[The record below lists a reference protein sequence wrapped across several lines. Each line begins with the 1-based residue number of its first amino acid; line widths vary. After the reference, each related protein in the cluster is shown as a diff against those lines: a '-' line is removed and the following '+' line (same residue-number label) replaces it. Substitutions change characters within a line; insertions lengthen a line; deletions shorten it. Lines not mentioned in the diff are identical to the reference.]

1 MQRFKELFVIVFLLT
16 LVLSGCISAMQV
28 PPIRRGDLVG
38 KWVADYAQYKDV
50 VIHNAK
56 ETIVLH
62 SDGTFT
68 QEFLTGWGYQER
80 NSGQWRVEKVS
91 ECWSRVYLQGA
102 VYYLSG
108 FRVAHDSTVKIDAW
122 DDVMGQHVTIVGGR
136 GMIILYATRLLSK
149 SESPCGR
156 EYELVLQHLPI
167 GDLDAPEYVT
177 FHRDCAPSKSQ

>member
-1 MQRFKELFVIVFLLT
+1 MQRFEDLFVMVFLLT
-16 LVLSGCISAMQV
+16 LVLSGCISAMQI
-28 PPIRRGDLVG
+28 PPIEAGDLVG
-38 KWVADYAQYKDV
+38 KWVADYTQYKAV
-50 VIHNAK
+50 AIHNAE
-56 ETIVLH
+56 ETIVLY

-68 QEFLTGWGYQER
+68 QEFLTRWGYQER
-80 NSGQWRVEKVS
+80 DSGQWRVEKVS
-91 ECWSRVYLQGA
+91 EYWSRVYLEGA

-108 FRVAHDSTVKIDAW
+108 FKVAHDATVKIGAW
-122 DDVMGQHVTIVGGR
+122 DDVMNQDVTIVGGR
-136 GMIILYATRLLSK
+136 GMVILYATRLLSK